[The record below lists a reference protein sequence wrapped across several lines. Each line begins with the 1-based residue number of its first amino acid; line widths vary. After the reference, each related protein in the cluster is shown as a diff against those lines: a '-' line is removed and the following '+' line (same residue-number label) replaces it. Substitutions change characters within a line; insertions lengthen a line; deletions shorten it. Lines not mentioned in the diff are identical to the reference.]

1 MVFSHAKWNRDI
13 SAARSNLGESSR
25 EMLKEK
31 QLRFLILAA
40 RIVSI
45 KLYLGLSGIVLSM
58 LWLGFVHYR

>member
-1 MVFSHAKWNRDI
+1 
-13 SAARSNLGESSR
+13 
-25 EMLKEK
+25 MLKEK